1 VTQDR
6 LSPPIPT
13 FGSESFPTS
22 ELGSEH
28 SCLQIFALLQ
38 PRAQLTP
45 STTTD
50 LRPSRHS
57 TTMPTTRSMRHE
69 FLRHPTEFASLPH
82 DTGEGH
88 IDHVEDEVTTSI
100 EHSPE
105 GQRAMEGS
113 THTCTIN
120 KACYPEIYQMQA
132 EFWEDD
138 MMASQLFVGLVS
150 RGHDKAVALAHCRT
164 PFKNVGMTRPEFRA
178 WSIAGCNRPVSNN
191 EEGSSKGR
199 NLKYEAPTEGQTSQ
213 NLEYENPIKGGQ
225 DQEQD
230 SSTLPNGFFD
240 ADEMD
245 LDECLSQY
253 IKLDGVNDG
262 QASPG
267 RMSLDPEE
275 GRNALTTR
283 TPNASQPTEGDADLL
298 SEMDPPQHE
307 LKQAFSD
314 LQKKYEMLEESSNAQ
329 IAALEGQIET
339 LEDQIFSGLR
349 YPSLKSLE

>member
-1 VTQDR
+1 MHDQQSLLPGD
-6 LSPPIPT
+6 IP
-13 FGSESFPTS
+13 
-22 ELGSEH
+22 
-28 SCLQIFALLQ
+28 
-38 PRAQLTP
+38 
-45 STTTD
+45 
-50 LRPSRHS
+50 
-57 TTMPTTRSMRHE
+57 
-69 FLRHPTEFASLPH
+69 
-82 DTGEGH
+82 
-88 IDHVEDEVTTSI
+88 V
-100 EHSPE
+100 
-105 GQRAMEGS
+105 
-113 THTCTIN
+113 
-120 KACYPEIYQMQA
+120 QA

-230 SSTLPNGFFD
+230 SSTLQNGFFD

-314 LQKKYEMLEESSNAQ
+314 LQKKYKMLEESSNAQ